1 MLLPPL
7 CISKITL
14 ERSTTQPQFSRW
26 NRKSSYCGLSSS
38 LISLSK
44 AQPLNRLISW
54 LWSLSYT
61 HSEITLESSTTQ
73 PFHLQ
78 TLMCLCLTLSLISL
92 LKSQPLNHFIFQ
104 LWSLSFTH
112 SEITLKSSTT
122 QPFHLQTQICMC
134 LTLSLSD
141 ITLERSTTQPLHLP
155 TVVSLLHFLW
165 YHSWKLNHSTI
176 SSPNSDMSVPHS
188 LSLISLLKAK
198 PLNHFIFQL
207 WCLSF
212 TLSDITLESST
223 TQPLHLLTVVS
234 LRLSLWYHSWKLNH
248 STISTPNYGLSPSL
262 TLISLL
268 KAQPLNHFISQLWYI
283 CASLSLISLLK
294 AQPLN
299 HFMSQLW
306 SLSGSHSDITLES
319 STTQPFH
326 LQTLVSLP
334 HSLWYHSWKPNHST
348 TSSPNCGLSPS
359 LTLT

>member
-38 LISLSK
+38 LTSLSK

-61 HSEITLESSTTQ
+61 LSEITLESSATQ
-73 PFHLQ
+73 AFHLQ
-78 TLMCLCLTLSLISL
+78 TLICLCLTLSLISL

-122 QPFHLQTQICMC
+122 QAFHLQTQICMC
-134 LTLSLSD
+134 LTL
-141 ITLERSTTQPLHLP
+141 
-155 TVVSLLHFLW
+155 
-165 YHSWKLNHSTI
+165 
-176 SSPNSDMSVPHS
+176 S

-198 PLNHFIFQL
+198 PLNHFIFHL